1 MSDKLGPGRSAKL
14 STRAELDRRRADRPR
29 LVPGLHLSPPGFDMG
44 DVKRRLQDLNEARIK
59 HLETRLSDMRTKL
72 RHDLA
77 HSKLKGRV
85 RGDFDR
91 SR

>member
-1 MSDKLGPGRSAKL
+1 MSERPDPRKAPGIA
-14 STRAELDRRRADRPR
+14 TRAELDRRRADRPK
-29 LVPGLHLSPPGFDMG
+29 LVTGLHLSPPGLDMG

-59 HLETRLSDMRTKL
+59 QLETRLTDMRSKL

>member
-1 MSDKLGPGRSAKL
+1 
-14 STRAELDRRRADRPR
+14 
-29 LVPGLHLSPPGFDMG
+29 
-44 DVKRRLQDLNEARIK
+44 
-59 HLETRLSDMRTKL
+59 MRTKL